1 MTPNSFKLPSFIS
14 LLKNACTLMASVYG
28 SIFLKTLLAG
38 LIFIAVISTALF
50 LSLPLVSSFND
61 TFNIS
66 FFLFL
71 AIFITAFFSTFFIA
85 GWLVSHFIILF
96 ENKKET
102 KPQQALRVR
111 KAAASLVSQ
120 WIQLFLIS
128 IGIFCFIALVALFL
142 MVITTFISTEP
153 ELNPLVVIAI
163 FISAMTCYMICS
175 VWWGFSSY
183 ITVSREEKAS
193 QALAFSRELSRGLFF
208 PVLWK
213 IFLFTLLVT
222 FLNGLG
228 AFLIN
233 PSIYAGLAL
242 LFYLFVGIP
251 FNFAYYYS
259 LYSALIARAPIKS
272 TKPWVNQWLA
282 AVGFL
287 ALISLLGASVVFFPA
302 S

>member
-1 MTPNSFKLPSFIS
+1 
-14 LLKNACTLMASVYG
+14 MASVYG

-38 LIFIAVISTALF
+38 LTFIAVISMILF
-50 LSLPLVSSFND
+50 LSVPLVSLFQDNP
-61 TFNIS
+61 NIS

-71 AIFITAFFSTFFIA
+71 VIFITVFFSTLFIA
-85 GWLVSHFIILF
+85 GWLVRHFIILF
-96 ENKKET
+96 ENKKEP
-102 KPQQALRVR
+102 KPQQTIKMS
-111 KAAASLVSQ
+111 KAVASLVSQ
-120 WIQLFLIS
+120 WIQLFLIN
-128 IGIFCFIALVALFL
+128 IVIFCSIALVALFL
-142 MVITTFISTEP
+142 MLITTLISNGP

-163 FISAMTCYMICS
+163 FITAMTWYMICS

-183 ITVSREEKAS
+183 IIISREEKAS

-222 FLNGLG
+222 FLNVL
-228 AFLIN
+228 AALLIN

-242 LFYLFVGIP
+242 LFCLFVGIP
-251 FNFAYYYS
+251 FNLAYFYS

-272 TKPWVNQWLA
+272 TKPWVNQSLA
-282 AVGFL
+282 FVGFL
-287 ALISLLGASVVFFPA
+287 ALISLLGTSLVFFPA